1 MTDETILYQPDPD
14 EAFVTIT
21 LHRPD
26 KLNAIDR
33 TLAAA
38 LDDAIARACA
48 DPAIGAILLTG
59 AGRAFSVG
67 YDLVSE
73 DYANDAEWW
82 RDNIDE
88 CCRHLFAIW
97 NAPLPIVAAVN
108 GFALAGG
115 LELML
120 CCDLAIA
127 AEDARLGEPEVRHAS
142 GPPTLMLPWI
152 VPIRHARHLMY
163 TGDMIDGREAARIH
177 LVNEAVPA
185 ERLLPEARRLATK
198 LARMPKPAIKYAKA
212 SLNQA
217 QLLAGLQAPWEYN
230 RETMA
235 QLHASGPG
243 RAWLQRLLEM
253 PLKEFLELREAPFR
267 NLDDL

>member
-59 AGRAFSVG
+59 GGRAFSVG

-127 AEDARLGEPEVRHAS
+127 AEDAGAPSACWSSPGPTSRHAPAWPKGS
-142 GPPTLMLPWI
+142 RRGTK
-152 VPIRHARHLMY
+152 
-163 TGDMIDGREAARIH
+163 RI
-177 LVNEAVPA
+177 PQ
-185 ERLLPEARRLATK
+185 R
-198 LARMPKPAIKYAKA
+198 A
-212 SLNQA
+212 S
-217 QLLAGLQAPWEYN
+217 
-230 RETMA
+230 
-235 QLHASGPG
+235 ASPG
-243 RAWLQRLLEM
+243 RS
-253 PLKEFLELREAPFR
+253 
-267 NLDDL
+267 